1 MSPSR
6 VVVVT
11 AAVSLAVACGGPSRG
26 AGPAVAP
33 GGEGAAPAPVP
44 VVPDGQLGGLS
55 QARAFVRLAADGR
68 IFHGELGPPRAAA
81 EIDLAAVVGA
91 EVSLDE
97 VAALTAP
104 PPIADADDAPSE
116 DPAEGAGEGG
126 AAGGGSGDEV
136 YDVLHGDE
144 VGEMQGGFGFGRAG
158 GPCVARAYKY
168 RNDAPV
174 VLVADPAAPA
184 GAALAVI
191 GVLGAPTAIAA
202 RGSDPARGGA
212 MRLTLHGGTFAP
224 ADFTVQVGAGRAAYQ
239 VEGDEDGAGQ
249 ATGMVA
255 FDGLKAA
262 LDGVVDPSPEAH
274 TAAALSLDDGATAG
288 DLFGAIAAL
297 TVAGVDEI
305 ALLDLPSDACDL
317 GWGTIGTG
325 SYGTIGLGSG
335 TGSGHGVGSG
345 RGGVGANPSVR
356 IGNPTANGDLDK
368 AIIRRYIKR
377 NLPKISYC
385 YEKQLLVH
393 PTLEG
398 TVTAQFLIQP
408 SGQVGTSTAVGV
420 DPDVAACV
428 AGVIRAIEFPKPKG
442 GGSVQVSY
450 PFIFRP
456 TGG

>member
-33 GGEGAAPAPVP
+33 GGEAPAPVP

-68 IFHGELGPPRAAA
+68 IFHGELGPPRDDA
-81 EIDLAAVVGA
+81 EIDLASVVGA

-104 PPIADADDAPSE
+104 PPIADADDTPSE
-116 DPAEGAGEGG
+116 DPPAGAGESG

-144 VGEMQGGFGFGRAG
+144 VGEMQGGFGFGRAD

-168 RNDAPV
+168 RDDAPV

-202 RGSDPARGGA
+202 RGNDPARGGA

-224 ADFTVQVGAGRAAYQ
+224 EDFTVQVGAGRAAYQ

-249 ATGMVA
+249 ATGTVA

-288 DLFGAIAAL
+288 DLLGAIAAL

-325 SYGTIGLGSG
+325 SDGTIGLGSG
-335 TGSGHGVGSG
+335 TGSGYGVGVGVG
-345 RGGVGANPSVR
+345 RGGGGANPSVR

-385 YEKQLLVH
+385 YEQQLLVR

-398 TVTAQFLIQP
+398 TVTATFLIEP
-408 SGQVGTSTAVGV
+408 SGQVGSSNATGV
-420 DPDVAACV
+420 DPEVAACV
-428 AGVIRAIEFPKPKG
+428 AGVIRAIEFPKPRG

-450 PFIFRP
+450 PFIFRR